1 MKLISKIKVTAK
13 MTLMSGLHIGDSSEN
28 IEIGGI
34 DKTIIRRR
42 KDNIP
47 YIPGSSMKG
56 KIRSLLEQI
65 AGASEVGRIP
75 EINNVFGFAANN
87 QSSKVIFRDSYLD
100 VESKSLL
107 ESSEFTDM
115 PYSEIKMENSIERIT
130 GKATNPRKIERIPAG
145 VSFDVEI
152 IINVWDSEEDGKKSL
167 DMLKKGIHALENDY
181 LGGSGSRGYGQV
193 KFSELKTEEIAL

>member
-1 MKLISKIKVTAK
+1 MKLTSKTKVTAK
-13 MTLMSGLHIGDSSEN
+13 MTLLSGLHIGDSSEN

-47 YIPGSSMKG
+47 YIPGSSLKG

-65 AGASEVGRIP
+65 AGAYEVGRIP

-100 VESKSLL
+100 DESKAIL

-115 PYSEIKMENSIERIT
+115 PYTEIKMENSIERIT

-145 VSFDVEI
+145 VSFNIEI
-152 IINVWDSEEDGKKSL
+152 IINVWENDGEVSL
-167 DMLKKGIHALENDY
+167 NMLKKGINALENDY

-193 KFSELKTEEIAL
+193 KFSKLETTNIDL

>member
-1 MKLISKIKVTAK
+1 MKLISKLKVNAK
-13 MTLMSGLHIGDSSEN
+13 LTLMSGLHIGDSSDN

-34 DKTIIRRR
+34 DKTIIRSR

-47 YIPGSSMKG
+47 YIPGSSLKG

-65 AGASEVGRIP
+65 AGASEVGKIP
-75 EINNVFGFAANN
+75 EINSVFGFAANN

-100 VESKSLL
+100 KESKIIL

-130 GKATNPRKIERIPAG
+130 GTATNPRKIERIPAG

-152 IINVWDSEEDGKKSL
+152 IINVWDKDEDGQKSL
-167 DMLKKGIHALENDY
+167 AMLKKGIHALENDY

-193 KFSELKTEEIAL
+193 RFSELKTETIAL